1 MDANFKYRLI
11 ERVAR
16 VKVYGLHNFMA
27 SNKYAGIQKFVRN
40 ILIKYESLKFHLFKS
55 VSIPQV
61 EIVITTRCSLRCKE
75 CANFIPLIKNKVD
88 FSYEQ
93 LTSDLNSL
101 LKKVTSIQSVLLL
114 GGEPLLHKNL
124 AKIFQYCCEQRKIK
138 QVYIVS
144 NGTIVPSSELV
155 DVMRKFRNKSYFWL
169 SNYSSNASL
178 SNRLHN
184 EKIINLLKENKIKAI
199 YHDDLK
205 WIPTSKFVPHNRSSQ
220 ELINYYKGCRTTCV
234 SMIEGKIFPCPRASA
249 FYFSNPHKLPSKE
262 SNEYV
267 DVREDFSVDDVINF
281 YSKQTYKICDYCSLL
296 EDFKSGRVI
305 PAIQLNKEEK
315 TDSI

>member
-75 CANFIPLIKNKVD
+75 CATFIPLIKNKVD

-101 LKKVTSIQSVLLL
+101 LKNI
-114 GGEPLLHKNL
+114 PR
-124 AKIFQYCCEQRKIK
+124 I
-138 QVYIVS
+138 
-144 NGTIVPSSELV
+144 
-155 DVMRKFRNKSYFWL
+155 L
-169 SNYSSNASL
+169 S
-178 SNRLHN
+178 
-184 EKIINLLKENKIKAI
+184 
-199 YHDDLK
+199 
-205 WIPTSKFVPHNRSSQ
+205 
-220 ELINYYKGCRTTCV
+220 
-234 SMIEGKIFPCPRASA
+234 
-249 FYFSNPHKLPSKE
+249 
-262 SNEYV
+262 
-267 DVREDFSVDDVINF
+267 
-281 YSKQTYKICDYCSLL
+281 
-296 EDFKSGRVI
+296 
-305 PAIQLNKEEK
+305 
-315 TDSI
+315 